1 MDLTSSGFS
10 VHGILQARILDWVAI
25 SPPGIEPESP
35 VSPAL
40 AGGFFTASATWET
53 VLSIIRHNEWAELA
67 LEENSSYVLR
77 VLISRPSLK
86 VNCIYAKM
94 KVSVLIQFTLEM
106 ETHTHTQTQQLRLA
120 HGHFLSIEERYLF
133 LISSSLTLCHEIQE

>member
-1 MDLTSSGFS
+1 MSCLIEDSFRLEKQLSVCANSLQSCPTLCTPVDLTSSSLS

-94 KVSVLIQFTLEM
+94 KMSVLIQFTLEM
-106 ETHTHTQTQQLRLA
+106 
-120 HGHFLSIEERYLF
+120 
-133 LISSSLTLCHEIQE
+133 